1 MWRSTVVFYNA
12 AFRAVWVSVA
22 IAMSLG
28 CIWMALSTDD
38 GLLPGVA
45 GAGLF
50 GWSALSV
57 FQYPTI
63 ADLRA
68 AQRR

>member
-1 MWRSTVVFYNA
+1 
-12 AFRAVWVSVA
+12 VWVSVA